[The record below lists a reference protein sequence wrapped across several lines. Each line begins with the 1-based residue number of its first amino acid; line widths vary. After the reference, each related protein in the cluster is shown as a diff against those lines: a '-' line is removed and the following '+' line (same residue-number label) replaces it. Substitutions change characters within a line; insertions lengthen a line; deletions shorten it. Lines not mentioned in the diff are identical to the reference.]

1 MVDGRSAVVIHSGYS
16 NVLSVTPAYD
26 YTSTKASGED
36 DPVLLHMLEV
46 TGTIGA
52 NHDER

>member
-1 MVDGRSAVVIHSGYS
+1 MDGRSAVTTHSDYS
-16 NVLSVTPAYD
+16 NVLSITPAYD

-46 TGTIGA
+46 TGKIGA